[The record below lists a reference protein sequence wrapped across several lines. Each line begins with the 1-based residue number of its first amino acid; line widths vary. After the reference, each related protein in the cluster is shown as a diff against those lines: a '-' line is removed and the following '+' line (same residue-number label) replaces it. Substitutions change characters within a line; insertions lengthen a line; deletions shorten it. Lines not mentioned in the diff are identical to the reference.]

1 MSGPKSTPVS
11 YSRDEL
17 DQIHDMLAKHTPVP
31 CPKCRGEL
39 ESGGVFDARGSQ
51 EDVWALTCGPCNRM
65 AILRDVT
72 EERQ

>member
-1 MSGPKSTPVS
+1 MSRSEDTPVS

-17 DQIHDMLAKHTPVP
+17 DQIRDMLAKHIPAR
-31 CPKCRGEL
+31 CPNCGGEL
-39 ESGGVFDARGSQ
+39 ESGGVFDARDSQ
-51 EDVWALTCGPCNRM
+51 KDVWALTCRPCNRM